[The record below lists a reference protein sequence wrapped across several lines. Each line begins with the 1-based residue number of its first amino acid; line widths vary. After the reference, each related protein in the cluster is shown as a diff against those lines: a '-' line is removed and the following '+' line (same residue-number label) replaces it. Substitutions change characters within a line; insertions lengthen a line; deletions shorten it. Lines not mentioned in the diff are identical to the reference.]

1 MVINY
6 YCISHDNHMICFA
19 IGYPLHS
26 PEFYFPY
33 FKKHNISCII
43 RFNKRMYDAKKFTD
57 AGFDHKDL
65 FFVDGSIPTDVIVR
79 YIII

>member
-1 MVINY
+1 
-6 YCISHDNHMICFA
+6 MIYFA

-65 FFVDGSIPTDVIVR
+65 FFVDGSIPTDSIVR